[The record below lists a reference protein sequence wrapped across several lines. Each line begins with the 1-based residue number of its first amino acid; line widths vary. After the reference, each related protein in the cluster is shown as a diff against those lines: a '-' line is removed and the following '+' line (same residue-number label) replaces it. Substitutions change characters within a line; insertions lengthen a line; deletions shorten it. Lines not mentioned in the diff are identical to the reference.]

1 MKKLTG
7 QPLHAL
13 FQLSGAL
20 RALSKTATTAT
31 SDFDTPQSLYSI
43 SKDSICPEILESYEE
58 QDFELHLAC
67 LHLVRAAEVC
77 MTETEVQGNIIRTIS
92 VLSEN
97 PTCCEVLSEVTD
109 RLGVLLGPCG
119 IGLQEKQSSVL
130 IRLGYIL
137 GNIMAR
143 HDMARSQVFPGNI

>member
-20 RALSKTATTAT
+20 RALANTPTTAA
-31 SDFDTPQSLYSI
+31 SDYDTPQSLYSMP
-43 SKDSICPEILESYEE
+43 KDSNCPEIQESYEE

-67 LHLVRAAEVC
+67 LHLVRAAEIC

-97 PTCCEVLSEVTD
+97 SACCEVLAEATD

-119 IGLQEKQSSVL
+119 IGIPEKQSSVL

-143 HDMARSQVFPGNI
+143 YDSARLQVFIFD